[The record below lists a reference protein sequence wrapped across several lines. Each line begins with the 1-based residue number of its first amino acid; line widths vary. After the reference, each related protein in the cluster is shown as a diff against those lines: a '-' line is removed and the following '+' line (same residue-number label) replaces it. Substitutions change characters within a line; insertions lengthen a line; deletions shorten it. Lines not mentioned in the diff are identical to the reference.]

1 MASKNFKISGVLVS
15 IFEKENKTAT
25 FATREFVLS
34 VKDGNFEQF
43 IKFQMVN
50 DYCDLLDGYI
60 EGQTVEVDFSL
71 RGREW
76 QGKYFTNLNA
86 WKIAAT
92 LDAQYEKEYPRQPVN
107 SFMDDDGVPSTASD
121 DLPF

>member
-1 MASKNFKISGVLVS
+1 MAKNNFKISGVLVS

-43 IKFQMVN
+43 IKFQTVN

-76 QGKYFTNLNA
+76 QDKYFTTLNA
-86 WKIAAT
+86 WKIVAT
-92 LDAQYEKEYPRQPVN
+92 VTGNESYSNKPEIPVSSN
-107 SFMDDDGVPSTASD
+107 GDVGDPPIE